1 MTTTA
6 PGIRRRSLLSAGLGT
21 GIAGLLVACG
31 SVSASTSADS
41 RSARAVEAPDPDLPV
56 RARALAATRALAAQ
70 YDAVIAEFPAAGELR
85 PLREQLAA
93 QETAFGGA
101 TASASAAGSASASA
115 SPSATASSPAPS
127 SVPPTSRSA
136 AVTALD
142 AAERATAQARLKD
155 LAAASPALA
164 RQLASAAA
172 DGAQHSMVL
181 RGSVPAGPAAAPL
194 TRTPLPTAPLA
205 ALQAALAAEDAA
217 VYAYG
222 VIGAQLSG
230 DRRARATASYQA
242 HRDRRGALQQ
252 RISATGATP
261 EAAAPAYQ
269 LPSPVTDAA
278 SAVRLAA
285 SVEDR
290 ICAVYANAVQATSG
304 PLRGTM
310 AAALRQAALDTL
322 AWRGSGSAFPGL
334 THG

>member
-1 MTTTA
+1 M
-6 PGIRRRSLLSAGLGT
+6 
-21 GIAGLLVACG
+21 AGLLVACG
-31 SVSASTSADS
+31 SVSAGTSADS
-41 RSARAVEAPDPDLPV
+41 RAARTVEAPDPDLPV

-70 YDAVIAEFPAAGELR
+70 YDATIAAFPAAAGSLR
-85 PLREQLAA
+85 PLRAQLTT
-93 QETAFGGA
+93 QETAFGAA
-101 TASASAAGSASASA
+101 TASASGSPSTTA
-115 SPSATASSPAPS
+115 SPTPPPVPA
-127 SVPPTSRSA
+127 TSRSA
-136 AVTALD
+136 ATAALD
-142 AAERATAQARLKD
+142 AAERATVQARLKD

-172 DGAQHSMVL
+172 DGAQHSMLL

-194 TRTPLPTAPLA
+194 TRAALPAAALA

-222 VIGAQLSG
+222 VIGAQLGG
-230 DRRARATASYQA
+230 DRRTRATASYQA

-261 EAAAPAYQ
+261 DAAAPAYQ
-269 LPSPVTDAA
+269 LPAPVSDAA
-278 SAVRLAA
+278 SAVRLAEL
-285 SVEDR
+285 VEDR

-334 THG
+334 PHG

>member
-1 MTTTA
+1 MTISA

-31 SVSASTSADS
+31 SVSAGTSADS
-41 RSARAVEAPDPDLPV
+41 RAARTVEAPDPDVPV

-70 YDAVIAEFPAAGELR
+70 YDAAIAAFPAAAGELR
-85 PLREQLAA
+85 PLRAQLTA
-93 QETAFGGA
+93 QETVFGAA
-101 TASASAAGSASASA
+101 TASASG
-115 SPSATASSPAPS
+115 SPSATASATPP
-127 SVPPTSRSA
+127 SVPATSRSA
-136 AVTALD
+136 AVAALD
-142 AAERATAQARLKD
+142 AAERATVQARLKD

-164 RQLASAAA
+164 RRLASAAA

-194 TRTPLPTAPLA
+194 TRAALPAAALA

-222 VIGAQLSG
+222 VIGAQLGG
-230 DRRARATASYQA
+230 DRRTRATASYQA

-252 RISATGATP
+252 RISATGANP
-261 EAAAPAYQ
+261 VAAAPAYQ
-269 LPSPVTDAA
+269 LPAPVSDAA
-278 SAVRLAA
+278 SAVGLAGL
-285 SVEDR
+285 VEDR

-304 PLRGTM
+304 PLRATM

-322 AWRGSGSAFPGL
+322 AWRGAGSAFPGL
-334 THG
+334 PHG

>member
-1 MTTTA
+1 MTISA

-31 SVSASTSADS
+31 SVSAGTSADS
-41 RSARAVEAPDPDLPV
+41 RAARTVEAPDPDVPV

-70 YDAVIAEFPAAGELR
+70 YDAAIAAFPAAAAGQLR
-85 PLREQLAA
+85 LLRAQLTT
-93 QETAFGGA
+93 QETAFGAA
-101 TASASAAGSASASA
+101 TASASASVSASAPASVSA
-115 SPSATASSPAPS
+115 SSSA
-127 SVPPTSRSA
+127 VPPTSRGA

-142 AAERATAQARLKD
+142 AAERATVQARLKD

-164 RQLASAAA
+164 RQLASAVA

-194 TRTPLPTAPLA
+194 TRAALPAAALA

-222 VIGAQLSG
+222 VIGAQLGG
-230 DRRARATASYQA
+230 DRRSRATASYQV

-252 RISATGATP
+252 RIGATGATP
-261 EAAAPAYQ
+261 VAAAPAYR
-269 LPSPVTDAA
+269 LPAPVSDAA
-278 SAVRLAA
+278 SAVRLAGL
-285 SVEDR
+285 VEDR

-304 PLRGTM
+304 PLRATM

-322 AWRGSGSAFPGL
+322 AWRGTGSAFPGL
-334 THG
+334 PHG